1 MAKTRY
7 VSTFRAPSEY
17 ERQMEEARRR
27 AMLAEALAQQQ
38 YEPMEGNAAPIPKAA
53 PLVKALQSFMTARA
67 DRQAEEAK
75 AAAEKA
81 GRTEA
86 VDYIRSFEPEQRNVN
101 MAELAAMEAPMPMV
115 EGGRVSYAPP
125 SAVAAPNQ
133 RLMPV
138 MGADNQPD
146 FSQPMQMQV
155 GGPLTIAQK
164 RARALEGLES
174 TNPMV
179 QQFAMSQYEATA
191 PKTTQLKLADINPSD
206 FTPASLAEA
215 TRTGDISKLDPIEKP
230 TAGSPLS
237 RLIAERNALPLGS
250 PARAIYDDAIR
261 KETTTAPGV
270 SVTVGDKTANKYAD
284 AIAEGVAK
292 QDLDAIAAGE
302 NAIAQIESSYRVR
315 DLLKQNPITGTGA
328 QARLGFE
335 KALATAG
342 FTKGDRAS
350 VTENLS
356 AELAKTTLA
365 AVRTSGLGS
374 GQGFTD
380 KDRQFLERAAAGQ
393 IELTP
398 ANLNYLAELNE
409 KAGRANIAISNRV
422 RARARQ
428 LPQFRN
434 LPGMFPDISAPA
446 AYGSQLPAGAT
457 LD

>member
-191 PKTTQLKLADINPSD
+191 PKTANLKIGDIDPSKFTPASVAAATRAGDISQLVPIEKPAESMVGKPSPAD
-206 FTPASLAEA
+206 FTPASIAKFATSGNYADLVAVPKPAPVTNIDLGPKDTFKLEA
-215 TRTGDISKLDPIEKP
+215 DLRGEVKDKLKDYEAVRSSYQKIENALKTGAGDIAVVYAFAKLNDPTSVVRESEFATVAKSGSLGQRIKNLVEQAQSGKMNPELRENLRQQARQMYLSQQANAESIVNQYRDLAGTYKLDPNKVL
-230 TAGSPLS
+230 AG
-237 RLIAERNALPLGS
+237 IN
-250 PARAIYDDAIR
+250 I
-261 KETTTAPGV
+261 
-270 SVTVGDKTANKYAD
+270 N
-284 AIAEGVAK
+284 
-292 QDLDAIAAGE
+292 
-302 NAIAQIESSYRVR
+302 N
-315 DLLKQNPITGTGA
+315 
-328 QARLGFE
+328 
-335 KALATAG
+335 
-342 FTKGDRAS
+342 
-350 VTENLS
+350 
-356 AELAKTTLA
+356 LA
-365 AVRTSGLGS
+365 AEEDEDVIDLPPRP
-374 GQGFTD
+374 
-380 KDRQFLERAAAGQ
+380 R
-393 IELTP
+393 
-398 ANLNYLAELNE
+398 
-409 KAGRANIAISNRV
+409 GRGR
-422 RARARQ
+422 
-428 LPQFRN
+428 
-434 LPGMFPDISAPA
+434 
-446 AYGSQLPAGAT
+446 
-457 LD
+457 

>member
-86 VDYIRSFEPEQRNVN
+86 VDYIRSFDPEQRNVN

-191 PKTTQLKLADINPSD
+191 PKPREVKIADLDASKY
-206 FTPASLAEA
+206 TPESLAEA
-215 TRTGDISKLDPIEKP
+215 QRTGDIGKIKEKEAPTKPKTIVKEVDLGNVVELHYSDGSVQTRTKGVAPSAGGGSKETAEGLRKEFTTQTTPYRGVADAFQKIKTAALNPSAANDLSLIFGYMRALDPASTVREGEFANAQN
-230 TAGSPLS
+230 AGGIDATIRNLYNKVASGE
-237 RLIAERNALPLGS
+237 RLTQSQRQDFLQSAYGLVESQAPNVQQ
-250 PARAIYDDAIR
+250 AIDRY
-261 KETTTAPGV
+261 T
-270 SVTVGDKTANKYAD
+270 
-284 AIAEGVAK
+284 AIAGRSGLNPEDIVSDPFA
-292 QDLDAIAAGE
+292 
-302 NAIAQIESSYRVR
+302 SVR
-315 DLLKQNPITGTGA
+315 IP
-328 QARLGFE
+328 RLQGDNDPMFE
-335 KALATAG
+335 KL
-342 FTKGDRAS
+342 KSGD
-350 VTENLS
+350 L
-356 AELAKTTLA
+356 
-365 AVRTSGLGS
+365 
-374 GQGFTD
+374 F
-380 KDRQFLERAAAGQ
+380 
-393 IELTP
+393 
-398 ANLNYLAELNE
+398 
-409 KAGRANIAISNRV
+409 IAPNGKIMRK
-422 RARARQ
+422 R
-428 LPQFRN
+428 
-434 LPGMFPDISAPA
+434 
-446 AYGSQLPAGAT
+446 
-457 LD
+457 